1 MDKKSVCQLQNF
13 RLSES
18 ANCVVRPFLPRQSHR
33 DIVLCNAQGL
43 RIHKRSERKS
53 WKSSDERGPQR
64 FSRINPTSLS
74 PMLLLYRTFAEIR
87 YTDLLEVRLSEVITW
102 EKG

>member
-1 MDKKSVCQLQNF
+1 MPAAKFQIERKCEWCGRV
-13 RLSES
+13 
-18 ANCVVRPFLPRQSHR
+18 FLAKTITSS
-33 DIVLCNAQGL
+33 IVLYNAQGL

-53 WKSSDERGPQR
+53 WKSCDERGPQR
-64 FSRINPTSLS
+64 FPRINHTSLS
-74 PMLLLYRTFAEIR
+74 PMLLLYTTFAEIR